1 VITGKQPLCRRRH
14 PRVVSYPAPVHTDA
28 VRAFLLVADGARF
41 GAAADR
47 LGISQQAVSK
57 RIAALERQLAVTL
70 LDRAGGRTALT
81 TDGQAFLPHARAV
94 VAAADAALAAIA
106 PSGPLRV
113 DVIGRRGAA
122 ADLLISFHRRHPE
135 VEVEMCTLPGLA
147 AAGEALLAGAID
159 ASFCC
164 VTDPDTVP
172 VGLEHTR
179 VYDEPLELVVGPA
192 HPLADAETVRPTEL
206 PPVWIPGATP
216 GTEWAT
222 YYVALVEEFG
232 VEIDTA
238 GPNFGSEHLF
248 DTIAEDGS
256 RATLIGA
263 RTRIAWP
270 SRAEV
275 SRIPVVDP
283 PPAYPHSL
291 MWRSGDRHPG
301 LAGFRDYLAALP
313 DAHHARNWLP
323 SWA

>member
-1 VITGKQPLCRRRH
+1 
-14 PRVVSYPAPVHTDA
+14 VHTDA

-81 TDGQAFLPHARAV
+81 ADGRAFLPHARAV
-94 VAAADAALAAIA
+94 VAAADAALAALA

-113 DVIGRRGAA
+113 DVIGRRSAA
-122 ADLLISFHRRHPE
+122 ADLLVSFHRRHPE

-164 VTDPDTVP
+164 VIDPAAVP
-172 VGLEHTR
+172 AGLEHTR

-222 YYVALVEEFG
+222 YYVALVAEFG

-238 GPNFGSEHLF
+238 GPNFGSQHLF
-248 DTIAEDGS
+248 DTVADDGS
-256 RATLIGA
+256 LATLIGA

-283 PPAYPHSL
+283 SPAYPNSL

-301 LAGFRDYLAALP
+301 LAGFRAYLGALP
-313 DAHHARNWLP
+313 DAHHTRNWLP

>member
-1 VITGKQPLCRRRH
+1 
-14 PRVVSYPAPVHTDA
+14 
-28 VRAFLLVADGARF
+28 
-41 GAAADR
+41 
-47 LGISQQAVSK
+47 
-57 RIAALERQLAVTL
+57 LERQLAVSL

-81 TDGQAFLPHARAV
+81 ADGRAFLPHARAV
-94 VAAADAALAAIA
+94 VAAADAALAAVA

-113 DVIGRRGAA
+113 DVIARRGAA

-135 VEVEMCTLPGLA
+135 VDVEMCTLPGLA

-164 VTDPDTVP
+164 VIDPAAVP
-172 VGLEHTR
+172 PGLEHTR

-192 HPLADAETVRPTEL
+192 HPLADAETVRPAEL
-206 PPVWIPGATP
+206 PPLWIPGATP

-222 YYVALVEEFG
+222 YYVALVAEFG
-232 VEIDTA
+232 LEIDTA

-248 DTIAEDGS
+248 DTVAAS
-256 RATLIGA
+256 TRATIIGA

-275 SRIPVVDP
+275 SRIPIVDP
-283 PPAYPHSL
+283 TPAYPNSL
-291 MWRSGDRHPG
+291 MWRSGDRHPA
-301 LAGFRDYLAALP
+301 LAAFRAYLADLP
-313 DAHHARNWLP
+313 DARHARNWLP